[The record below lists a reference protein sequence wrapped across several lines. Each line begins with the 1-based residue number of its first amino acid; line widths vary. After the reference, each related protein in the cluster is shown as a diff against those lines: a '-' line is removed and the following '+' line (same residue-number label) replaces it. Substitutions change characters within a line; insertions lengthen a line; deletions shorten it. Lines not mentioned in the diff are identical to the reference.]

1 MQRQT
6 WSMPSRSSW
15 GPNSKTQ
22 LNSDRA
28 ARRVQG
34 GTQGPA
40 RLQGGVCG
48 GAGGGNMEGE
58 GGQEDGG
65 RLGAGGHE
73 GSQRLQIVP

>member
-1 MQRQT
+1 MSGAEADVEHAFKEQL
-6 WSMPSRSSW
+6 
-15 GPNSKTQ
+15 GPKQQDTTE
-22 LNSDRA
+22 LR
-28 ARRVQG
+28 QG